1 MLDEDP
7 MKREARKR
15 NLRISIVKGILDGK
29 GGLLQTYSR
38 QEIQEFFRFRR
49 SDLRQYTEDL
59 KTMRAEKAHGG
70 LMVRA

>member
-7 MKREARKR
+7 MKRETRKR

-29 GGLLQTYSR
+29 GELQQTYSR

-49 SDLRQYTEDL
+49 SDLMQYTEDL
-59 KTMRAEKAHGG
+59 KTM
-70 LMVRA
+70 